1 MNLLD
6 CSRGQK
12 FGIQIST
19 SSFLIINVLK
29 GSECNP
35 DVPQTTGLEY
45 TVAILWGYFYT
56 TCINGV
62 Y

>member
-1 MNLLD
+1 MNWLD

-12 FGIQIST
+12 FGIQFST
-19 SSFLIINVLK
+19 SSFSIINVLK

-45 TVAILWGYFYT
+45 TVAVHRGYFYI